1 MLTFIF
7 IFNVNFYMGI
17 IIIVII
23 LSNLQVLLY
32 IFIMRT
38 WCEGRFGT
46 EMETTQITPNYEK
59 TKV

>member
-1 MLTFIF
+1 
-7 IFNVNFYMGI
+7 MGI

-23 LSNLQVLLY
+23 LSNLQILLY

-59 TKV
+59 TRV